1 MHHERHARF
10 VALHAADTPLL
21 LPNAW
26 DAGSARLFEDAG
38 ASAIATSSAA
48 VAWSR
53 GYPDGN
59 ALPRADLLDG
69 VRGITRV
76 CTVPVSIDVESG
88 YSEDPRAVAAL
99 VAEVVAAGAVGI
111 NIEDG
116 LDAPA
121 LLADKIRAIRAA
133 LGGTPCFINARTD
146 MMLAGLAQGEAA
158 VAMAVERMR
167 EYAAAG
173 ADGAFVPGLAS
184 ARDAAAIAAAMPLAL
199 NLMALPS
206 LPPVA
211 ELRRAGVRRIS
222 SAAGPYKVA
231 LVHAREAVRAFI
243 GGDLAPMFAVALDYA
258 DTNRLF
264 ADIEPSG
271 ERDDATARG

>member
-1 MHHERHARF
+1 MHHDLHARF
-10 VALHAADTPLL
+10 VELHAGDAPLL

-59 ALPRADLLDG
+59 ALPRTDLLDA

-76 CTVPVSIDVESG
+76 CTVPVSIDVEAG
-88 YSEDPRAVAAL
+88 YSDDPREVAAL

-116 LDAPA
+116 LQPPT
-121 LLADKIRAIRAA
+121 LLAGKIHAIRAT
-133 LGGTPCFINARTD
+133 LGATPCFINARTD
-146 MMLAGLAQGEAA
+146 VLREGLAQGPAA
-158 VAMAVERMR
+158 VAMVIERMR
-167 EYAAAG
+167 GYAAAG

-184 ARDAAAIAAAMPLAL
+184 ARDAQEVAAAMPLVL
-199 NLMALPS
+199 NVMALPG

-211 ELRRAGVRRIS
+211 DLRRAGVRRIS
-222 SAAGPYKVA
+222 SAAAPYKMA
-231 LVHAREAVRAFI
+231 LVNAREAVRAFI
-243 GGDLAPMFAVALDYA
+243 GGDVAPMFAVTLDYEA
-258 DTNRLF
+258 TNRMF
-264 ADIEPSG
+264 ASIA
-271 ERDDATARG
+271 DAGRGSTAD

>member
-1 MHHERHARF
+1 MHPDLHARF
-10 VALHAADTPLL
+10 VALHTGDAPLL

-26 DAGSARLFEDAG
+26 DAGSARLFEDVG
-38 ASAIATSSAA
+38 APAIATSSAA

-53 GYPDGN
+53 SYPDGN
-59 ALPRADLLDG
+59 ALPRGDLMDA

-88 YSEDPRAVAAL
+88 YADDPCAVAAL

-121 LLADKIRAIRAA
+121 LLADKIRAIRTA
-133 LGGTPCFINARTD
+133 LGDTPCFINARTD
-146 MMLAGLAQGEAA
+146 VMLAGLAQGEAA
-158 VAMAVERMR
+158 VAMVIERMHI
-167 EYAAAG
+167 YAAAG
-173 ADGAFVPGLAS
+173 ADGAFVPGRAS
-184 ARDAAAIAAAMPLAL
+184 TRDAAAIAAAMPLAL

-231 LVHAREAVRAFI
+231 LVHAREAVRAYL
-243 GGDLAPMFAVALDYA
+243 GGDLAPMFAVSMDYA
-258 DTNRLF
+258 ATNRLF
-264 ADIEPSG
+264 AGIEG
-271 ERDDATARG
+271 NGDRD